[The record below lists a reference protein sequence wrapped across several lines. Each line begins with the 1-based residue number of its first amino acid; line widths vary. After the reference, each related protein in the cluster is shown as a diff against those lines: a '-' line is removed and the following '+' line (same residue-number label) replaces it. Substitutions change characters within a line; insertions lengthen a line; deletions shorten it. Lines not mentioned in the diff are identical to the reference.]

1 MEENI
6 RKVKYLNVCNDGDV
20 NNNGDYLFSSIMTEL
35 AFDVV
40 SSTGQTYELI
50 RGGFHI
56 PINTANF
63 EDYCLYSVLPWAYMI
78 LFTVHELEKAV
89 SGSGYIDIEML
100 KRHTRYNNDNA
111 SSPRMQRFCSTHCG

>member
-63 EDYCLYSVLPWAYMI
+63 EDYCMHYRCYNVYDALAFQCRYNRYQKQLLLI
-78 LFTVHELEKAV
+78 HEL
-89 SGSGYIDIEML
+89 
-100 KRHTRYNNDNA
+100 
-111 SSPRMQRFCSTHCG
+111 